1 MTLRQLSSMAL
12 ARTRRHLLPL
22 GDCTDDVRAPI
33 EGLHA
38 APLQRS
44 RL

>member
-1 MTLRQLSSMAL
+1 MTLRQLSSM
-12 ARTRRHLLPL
+12 RTRRHLLPL